1 MILVWETFR
10 WRKRVG
16 KKQQELMMDT
26 QTDIYYWQSN
36 SCEYRK
42 YSMHTHTHTH
52 TQPHPHTPTHPHPH
66 TQTHSHTLTRI
77 HILTLTHSL
86 NLSPSHALYLSCSHL
101 TQAQNCF
108 NFFIFQCVFD
118 WSQCTLYTLFYVL
131 HSQKLEIFAIVKGRY
146 K

>member
-1 MILVWETFR
+1 VILVWETFR

-52 TQPHPHTPTHPHPH
+52 TQTHTHTPTHPHTH
-66 TQTHSHTLTRI
+66 THTPTHTHSHSYTLSQSISLTR
-77 HILTLTHSL
+77 TLSL
-86 NLSPSHALYLSCSHL
+86 LLSSH
-101 TQAQNCF
+101 QAQNCF
-108 NFFIFQCVFD
+108 NFFYFSMCV
-118 WSQCTLYTLFYVL
+118 WLESMYIVQTLLCVALT
-131 HSQKLEIFAIVKGRY
+131 KIRDICDRER
-146 K
+146 